1 MYKQAEKIAAR
12 DAARI
17 FVYWFG
23 SFGLGKP
30 YGKGLSYTARDVLP
44 GQSTLKDAYIVKH

>member
-12 DAARI
+12 I

-23 SFGLGKP
+23 TFRLVKP
-30 YGKGLSYTARDVLP
+30 YIKGLTYTARDVLP